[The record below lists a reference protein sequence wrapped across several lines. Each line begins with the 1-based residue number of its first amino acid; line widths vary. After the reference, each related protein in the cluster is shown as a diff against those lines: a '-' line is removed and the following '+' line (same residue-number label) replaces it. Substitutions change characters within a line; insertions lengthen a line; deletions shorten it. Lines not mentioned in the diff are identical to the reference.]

1 MAAKLTSAL
10 RKTWRTLG
18 AIKTGVVLLITV
30 VIVAAAGTLILQ
42 RPMTDAEEMQ
52 RAYSPQVLR
61 ILDATGLTNVFH
73 AWWFILLLV
82 LVSASIVAA
91 SIERFPN
98 AWRYF
103 ARPYKSTDETFRKS
117 LPSRKQLAIKDEESG
132 LVAAERALHSL
143 GFRPE
148 RIIGPDR
155 ISLFAERNRI
165 SEMAVYIVHASLLLI
180 FLGGIV
186 DGIWGWRGY
195 VSLERGQQ
203 ISEISLK
210 DGGTKHLPFAIR
222 CDGAGQ
228 ENYPDGSPKRWW
240 SKLAVLQDG
249 HEMNSKEIAVNDPL
263 VYSGIRF
270 YQSGYGSTGK
280 VEKLLLT
287 ASARDGKTKP
297 QEIALTMNEP
307 VALDADTTV
316 RLARF
321 IPDYFVR
328 DGQVYKRSERVE
340 NPAVQMFVESEKT
353 GKRAEVWLPEM
364 DGIAHNG
371 DSPYSFE
378 AKDLQLGS
386 FTGLQ
391 VSHEPGQWAVWTGC
405 ILMGLGLA
413 TAFYLAHVR
422 FWVVPTRDAR
432 GQLVLWF
439 GGTSNKHREAF
450 QRKFELL
457 SERLEQELS
466 EQSRV
471 ESKACM
477 QAHAKLLA
485 GN

>member
-10 RKTWRTLG
+10 RQAWQTLG
-18 AIKTGVVLLITV
+18 AIRTGVVLLITV
-30 VIVAAAGTLILQ
+30 VIVSAAGTLILQ

-155 ISLFAERNRI
+155 ISLFAERHRV
-165 SEMAVYIVHASLLLI
+165 SELAVYIVHTSLLLI

-186 DGIWGWRGY
+186 DGLWGWRGY
-195 VSLERGQQ
+195 VSLEPGQQ
-203 ISEISLK
+203 ISQIPLK
-210 DGGTKHLPFAIR
+210 DGGTKQLAFAVR

-228 ENYPDGSPKRWW
+228 ENYTDGSPKRWW

-249 HEMNSKEIAVNDPL
+249 REITRKEIVVNDPL
-263 VYSGIRF
+263 VVSGIRF

-280 VEKLLLT
+280 VEKLVLA
-287 ASARDGKTKP
+287 ASTRAGKTEP
-297 QEIALTMNEP
+297 REIALGMNDP
-307 VALDADTTV
+307 VTLDADTTV

-340 NPAVQMFVESEKT
+340 NPAVQMFVESKKT
-353 GKRAEVWLPEM
+353 GKSVEVWLPEIE
-364 DGIAHNG
+364 GVAHNG

-422 FWVVPTRDAR
+422 FWVVPMRDAQ

-439 GGTSNKHREAF
+439 GGTSNKNREAF
-450 QRKFELL
+450 QHKFELL
-457 SERLEQELS
+457 GERLEQELS
-466 EQSRV
+466 K
-471 ESKACM
+471 ESMVVPKVCSPGDV
-477 QAHAKLLA
+477 KLFA